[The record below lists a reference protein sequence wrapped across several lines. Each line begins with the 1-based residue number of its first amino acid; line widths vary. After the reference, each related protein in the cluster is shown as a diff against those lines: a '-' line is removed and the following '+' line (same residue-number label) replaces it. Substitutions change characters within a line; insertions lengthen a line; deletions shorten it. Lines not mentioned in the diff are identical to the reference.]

1 MEESAIRGY
10 MWTQIHRLTRL
21 FPSTSFIQCLH
32 AMTLERERQIFDVV
46 YFSNSTYGGQLSGDC
61 GNLRILANRFK
72 PQTTVKARRC
82 WRCSFP
88 GPQLI
93 KLFLCYSTA
102 LNMGVAF
109 PLAQF

>member
-1 MEESAIRGY
+1 MDSDPPLNKIIPVHIVY
-10 MWTQIHRLTRL
+10 TMPTRYD
-21 FPSTSFIQCLH
+21 
-32 AMTLERERQIFDVV
+32 LEHERQILDDVYV
-46 YFSNSTYGGQLSGDC
+46 RYTTCGQLSSER

-72 PQTTVKARRC
+72 PQTTVKARCCR
-82 WRCSFP
+82 RCSLP